1 MLVRVVQPALSTTNG
16 FNTDHRISAAGAD
29 VFVLKEPK
37 ENSVWAI
44 DQITYSYSGSG
55 TAEGGIIIKDGD
67 KVIFDIDLMNNQGGV
82 NLYLV
87 SSPSK
92 SLEIRLK
99 SGGAGMIGKLNTSL
113 HLESA

>member
-16 FNTDHRISAAGAD
+16 FNTDHEVSGAGQDTAI
-29 VFVLKEPK
+29 VKQPK

-44 DQITYSYSGSG
+44 DQITYSYSGAG
-55 TAEGGIIIKDGD
+55 TAEGGLIIKDGD

-82 NLYLV
+82 PLYIV
-87 SSPSK
+87 SSPNK
-92 SLEIRLK
+92 PLEIRLK
-99 SGGAGMIGKLNTSL
+99 SGGSGMIGKLNTSC